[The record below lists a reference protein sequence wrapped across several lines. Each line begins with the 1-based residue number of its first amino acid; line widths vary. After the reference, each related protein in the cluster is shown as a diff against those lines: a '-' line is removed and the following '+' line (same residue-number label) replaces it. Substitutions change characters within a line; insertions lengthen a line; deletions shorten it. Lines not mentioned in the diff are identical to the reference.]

1 MSRLL
6 VDNPKGYV
14 VNFLGYQNK
23 QELNIAMEIFLA
35 EVSLAPDYYTFARL
49 NVNEVK
55 MQEMVVNQLDQY
67 RNAGYQKNF
76 DRNGIL
82 KVIYYFHFLQW
93 VMNQQAF
100 NEEQIFWIAFSKTL
114 AREIIQEKYGKH
126 MLRSRIAKALFE
138 RNLMLSDM
146 FVKSNCFIAPLKS
159 NTTNETTLYNKMLGA
174 MTLQHRELYNI
185 EVERLKNHSEYILY
199 ERFVK
204 DLESAYQ
211 LLFED
216 PVQIKLFSPCEE

>member
-35 EVSLAPDYYTFARL
+35 EVSLVPDYYTFAKL

-55 MQEMVVNQLDQY
+55 MKKNVVNQLDLYKQS
-67 RNAGYQKNF
+67 GYQKNF

-93 VMNQQAF
+93 VQRVI

-114 AREIIQEKYGKH
+114 AREIIEEKFKKQV
-126 MLRSRIAKALFE
+126 LRSRVSKALLE
-138 RNLMLSDM
+138 RNLMLNDM
-146 FVKSNCFIAPLKS
+146 FVKSNCFITPL
-159 NTTNETTLYNKMLGA
+159 TNETTLYNKMLGA
-174 MTLQHRELYNI
+174 MTLQHRELYGL
-185 EVERLKNHSEYILY
+185 EVERLASHSEYKLY
-199 ERFVK
+199 EKFEDVLDSTYK
-204 DLESAYQ
+204 
-211 LLFED
+211 LLFDTES
-216 PVQIKLFSPCEE
+216 ILL